1 MSSTAML
8 NANKQQVQ
16 TLTGQIAD
24 LTSEIAETESSI
36 NELVKLR
43 QEEHKAHEEEVS
55 DLSKTIEAVNKATEV
70 LEGHYAASASMAE
83 IKQEVT
89 QALSTLALSR
99 ATDPKMKPVT
109 ELLQDPNWLNVD
121 GASSYGSYT
130 GVAAQSGGV
139 IGTLKSIRSTLMDQ
153 KQASIEKE
161 NDSQRQYEIAKE
173 SKEADLKRSKDEKA
187 EKEGTR
193 EECNAKIEQCN
204 AKITQATQDI
214 ADANKYVGKL
224 LKDRDAFSKEF
235 DSRSA
240 LRSQEMAA
248 TQAALDA
255 LQEVTAGAKSAVEG
269 VLLQKSSSL
278 GVKCTRCRAA
288 ARKLRAVG
296 STYHENSLVQLAA
309 SLENR
314 LHSTA
319 REPAAYFDPAA
330 MDPVKNLLHQ
340 LISRLEDELAA
351 ETSQHDWCQTEKAT
365 SAAAKTERETN
376 IDSLTAE
383 IDSLTTAIQQLT
395 SDIMFLNSELIRIQS
410 ETNTA
415 ISLRKD
421 EKETFQKAKTDH
433 EEVIAAL
440 NKAMSALSAQYG
452 FLQLKHTTTLRG

>member
-1 MSSTAML
+1 
-8 NANKQQVQ
+8 
-16 TLTGQIAD
+16 
-24 LTSEIAETESSI
+24 
-36 NELVKLR
+36 
-43 QEEHKAHEEEVS
+43 
-55 DLSKTIEAVNKATEV
+55 
-70 LEGHYAASASMAE
+70 MAE

-109 ELLQDPNWLNVD
+109 TLLQDPNWLNVD
-121 GASSYGSYT
+121 GGAAYGSYQ

-187 EKEGTR
+187 EKEGTL
-193 EECNAKIEQCN
+193 EECNAKIEECN
-204 AKITQATQDI
+204 AKIKQATADI
-214 ADANKYVGKL
+214 ADANKYIGKL

-240 LRSQEMAA
+240 MRSQEMAA

-278 GVKCTRCRAA
+278 GVKCKRCGVAA
-288 ARKLRAVG
+288 KRLRAVG
-296 STYHENSLVQLAA
+296 RKYHERSLVQLAA

-319 REPAAYFDPAA
+319 RDPAAYFDPSA
-330 MDPVKNLLHQ
+330 MDP
-340 LISRLEDELAA
+340 D
-351 ETSQHDWCQTEKAT
+351 
-365 SAAAKTERETN
+365 
-376 IDSLTAE
+376 
-383 IDSLTTAIQQLT
+383 
-395 SDIMFLNSELIRIQS
+395 
-410 ETNTA
+410 
-415 ISLRKD
+415 
-421 EKETFQKAKTDH
+421 
-433 EEVIAAL
+433 
-440 NKAMSALSAQYG
+440 
-452 FLQLKHTTTLRG
+452 